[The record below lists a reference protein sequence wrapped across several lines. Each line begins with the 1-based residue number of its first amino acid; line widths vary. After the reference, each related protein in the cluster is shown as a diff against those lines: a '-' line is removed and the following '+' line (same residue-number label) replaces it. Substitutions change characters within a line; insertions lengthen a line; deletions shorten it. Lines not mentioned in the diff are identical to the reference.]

1 LADLR
6 QTLNRHSFLERS
18 DGVKRKLYFDA
29 VTRRTDAKTA
39 RVSKHPVENG
49 FIISDHVLV
58 ENTKLSVEG
67 IISNANN
74 SILNR
79 AVGIISDQESARQFL
94 NEVFNARKVVTL
106 VTPEQAYDN
115 LIITSLQFTKDKPT
129 KQEIKFSL
137 RLEEIRTVVSRTALV
152 PSETV
157 DKSVLEAVQNE
168 NKSGKAST
176 SSISD
181 VGNTTA
187 LQRFVTPAREAL
199 QVERFLDNLLG
210 SF

>member
-1 LADLR
+1 MADLR

-18 DGVKRKLYFDA
+18 DGVKLYFDA
-29 VTRRTDAKTA
+29 VTRRTDAKTS
-39 RVSKHPVENG
+39 RVSNHPVENG

-74 SILNR
+74 SLLNR

-106 VTPEQAYDN
+106 VTPEEIYDN

-129 KQEIKFSL
+129 RQEINFSL
-137 RLEEIRTVVSRTALV
+137 RLEEIRTVVSKTALV
-152 PSETV
+152 SAKTV
-157 DKSVLEAVQNE
+157 DESILEAIQNE
-168 NKSGKAST
+168 NKSGKVTTST
-176 SSISD
+176 VTGD
-181 VGNTTA
+181 VTA
-187 LQRFVTPAREAL
+187 LKRAATTLREGL

-210 SF
+210 RP

>member
-1 LADLR
+1 MADLR

-29 VTRRTDAKTA
+29 VTRRTDAKTS
-39 RVSKHPVENG
+39 RVSNHPVENG

-74 SILNR
+74 SLLNR

-106 VTPEQAYDN
+106 VTPEEIYDN

-129 KQEIKFSL
+129 RQEINFSL
-137 RLEEIRTVVSRTALV
+137 RLEQIRTVVSKTALV
-152 PSETV
+152 SAKTV
-157 DKSVLEAVQNE
+157 DESILEAIQNE
-168 NKSGKAST
+168 NKSGKVTTST
-176 SSISD
+176 VTGD
-181 VGNTTA
+181 VTA
-187 LQRFVTPAREAL
+187 LKRAATTLREGL

-210 SF
+210 RP